1 MSSMQVNEN
10 LKKIKRN
17 PEKPIGA
24 GREHHSG
31 QWAPAVQHQMLIG
44 INVKKLGI
52 TFKNLKIY

>member
-1 MSSMQVNEN
+1 MGSMQVDQN

-17 PEKPIGA
+17 PEKPVGA

-44 INVKKLGI
+44 IKVKKLGI
-52 TFKNLKIY
+52 TFKYLKTF